1 VSELG
6 FKEGE
11 VLSDSKIK
19 MYIFVSISV
28 ITLILT
34 IIIQLSYIKKFT
46 DFISEGYLNSNP
58 IVRVDKI
65 NDDEY
70 IELNVSESVQKE
82 IINLLK
88 DLEVKIAGPEKLYT
102 RDDADYMIYSNSNR
116 DFRIFV
122 LVDEELL
129 VFPEETLRGYYVIN
143 NEDFFEKFGNLLQ

>member
-1 VSELG
+1 M
-6 FKEGE
+6 
-11 VLSDSKIK
+11 SDPKIK

-28 ITLILT
+28 ITLIFT

-46 DFISEGYLNSNP
+46 DFISEDYLNSNP
-58 IVRVDKI
+58 IVRVEKI
-65 NDDEY
+65 NDDEF

-88 DLEVKIAGPEKLYT
+88 DLVVKIDGPERLYT

-143 NEDFFEKFGNLLQ
+143 NEDFFEKLGNLLQ

>member
-1 VSELG
+1 MSELG